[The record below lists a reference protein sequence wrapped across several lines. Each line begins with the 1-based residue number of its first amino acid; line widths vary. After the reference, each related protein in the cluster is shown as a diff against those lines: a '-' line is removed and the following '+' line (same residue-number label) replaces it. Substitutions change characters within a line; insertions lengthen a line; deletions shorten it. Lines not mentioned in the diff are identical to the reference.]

1 MLVFTTDAVYQNIF
15 TYVKIFLFM
24 FGISLIDVWC
34 FSLFAC
40 NIEYAKVTIV
50 RYSCIR
56 TFVPQICYDG
66 LSIHLET
73 DATRGIVFNITT
85 SVYVINCM
93 ILQTAPSK
101 SHLHSVER
109 YKGLFDIL
117 LKFTVS
123 RNKLFSSFVSCTLH

>member
-1 MLVFTTDAVYQNIF
+1 MLVFTTDAVQQNIF

-24 FGISLIDVWC
+24 FGISLFDVWC
-34 FSLFAC
+34 FSSFAC

-50 RYSCIR
+50 RYLCRR
-56 TFVPQICYDG
+56 TVPRICYDG

-93 ILQTAPSK
+93 ILQTAPNK

>member
-24 FGISLIDVWC
+24 FGISLFDVWC
-34 FSLFAC
+34 FSSFAC

-50 RYSCIR
+50 RYLCRR
-56 TFVPQICYDG
+56 TVPRICYDG

-93 ILQTAPSK
+93 ILQTAPNK
-101 SHLHSVER
+101 SRLHSVER

-117 LKFTVS
+117 LKFAVS
-123 RNKLFSSFVSCTLH
+123 GNKL

>member
-24 FGISLIDVWC
+24 FGISLFDVWC
-34 FSLFAC
+34 FSSFAC
-40 NIEYAKVTIV
+40 NIEYAKVRTV
-50 RYSCIR
+50 RYLCIR
-56 TFVPQICYDG
+56 IFVPQICYGG

-93 ILQTAPSK
+93 ILQTAPNK